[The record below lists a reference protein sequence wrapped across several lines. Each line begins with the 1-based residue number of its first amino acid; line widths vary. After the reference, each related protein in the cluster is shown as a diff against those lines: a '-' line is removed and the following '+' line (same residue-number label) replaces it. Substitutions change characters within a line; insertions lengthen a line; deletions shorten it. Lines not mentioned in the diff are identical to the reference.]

1 MKRFSVFPYFLVLA
15 MGLLVGILLPI
26 DLLEEE
32 APLPAAPSNG
42 AFTTPNISGS
52 QSEAP
57 GSSSPGAEQEPLNPT
72 ENFPLLN
79 AACAVNRAIQRQDY
93 TVLASYIHPSR
104 GVTFTP
110 YSTVDFNMDI
120 TFTPDQVKNLPQDQT
135 VYTWGIEDGRGDP
148 IQMTAMDY
156 FARYVYDADYTQATE
171 IGIDRIMTG
180 GNALENLADA
190 YPGCRYVDFSFPSA
204 DPVNDGLDWSSLK
217 LVFQPEDDLWYLVG
231 VVHGEWTI

>member
-32 APLPAAPSNG
+32 APLPAVPSNG

-57 GSSSPGAEQEPLNPT
+57 GSSSPGAEQEPLNPA

-93 TVLASYIHPSR
+93 TVLASYVHPSR

-190 YPGCRYVDFSFPSA
+190 YPGCRYVDFSIPSA